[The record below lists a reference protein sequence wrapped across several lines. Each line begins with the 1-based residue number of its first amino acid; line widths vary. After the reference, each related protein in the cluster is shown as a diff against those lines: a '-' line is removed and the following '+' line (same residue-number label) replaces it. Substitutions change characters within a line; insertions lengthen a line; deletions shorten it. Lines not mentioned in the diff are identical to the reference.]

1 MTALLTA
8 IDWLTHLSCVHQDI
22 FRRAEGSLRLECLK
36 CGRQT
41 PGITVHT
48 RAGVRTSCS
57 SLLMSLDGDADARK
71 H

>member
-8 IDWLTHLSCVHQDI
+8 IDWLTHLGCVHHDI
-22 FRRAEGSLRLECLK
+22 FRRAEGCLRLECLK

-48 RAGVRTSCS
+48 RAQATEEEHSWTQRRSHAVHR
-57 SLLMSLDGDADARK
+57 AA
-71 H
+71 